1 MGIFDVFPWTNF
13 HEVNLDWIIKRVTE
27 LGAAWDDLSKTL
39 DPKIVTAVNQWFAE
53 HPEQA
58 DALQVATDAK
68 QTAERAAS
76 AAAAAEYTAGRPES
90 VVKVGGRIDPTARQ
104 AWLTLT
110 VPRAAA
116 RVEIGNNGDVQN
128 DSAQASVFD
137 WAQNSDCD
145 IAINCDYF
153 PSKMMLAG
161 VQYGTS
167 DRENVLTYTAYNPTT
182 EDFKLYPAGTSFQTI
197 KAAGYTYIFGTSWQ
211 LLDNGAPMTTMND
224 NIKVDPRMTFGWDNT
239 NYYICVNL
247 GRNAQFDGITP
258 AQQRAIMQELGALY
272 AVNFDGGGSTQMAIR
287 QGGAVMRVN
296 GVTDYGKTARKV
308 PLHVAFKL
316 REG

>member
-13 HEVNLDWIIKRVTE
+13 HEVNLDWIINRVKE
-27 LGAAWDDLSKTL
+27 LGNAWDDLSKTL
-39 DPKIVTAVNQWFAE
+39 DPKIVSAVNQWFDE

-68 QTAERAAS
+68 QTAEQAAS
-76 AAAAAEYTAGRPES
+76 VAAAAEDAASHPES
-90 VVKVGGRIDPTARQ
+90 VVKVGGHIDPAARL

-110 VPRAAA
+110 IPRAAA

-137 WAQNSDCD
+137 WAQNNDCD

-211 LLDNGAPMTTMND
+211 LLDNGAPMTTAHEN
-224 NIKVDPRMTFGWDNT
+224 KVDPRMTFGWDNA

-287 QGGAVMRVN
+287 QGGAVMCVN
-296 GVTDYGKTARKV
+296 GVTDYGKTPRKV

-316 REG
+316 MEG